1 MNASMT
7 PIRVFICDDHDILRK
22 GLRSLLSTESDLE
35 FVGEASSADEAFN
48 QIAQLKPDVILMDL
62 LMPGTDGIKA
72 IAQIGSISP
81 QSKILVLTS
90 SQENDMILG
99 SLEAG
104 ADGYLIKTCSPD
116 MLIDGIRKVARGE
129 TVLPPDISKNILPL
143 LHRKSEGSALTQREI
158 EVLNL
163 IGKGCSNREIATQ
176 LNLSENT
183 VISHVGRILSKL
195 KLENRTQA
203 ALYSKRRGLF

>member
-35 FVGEASSADEAFN
+35 FVGEACSADEAFT
-48 QIAQLKPDVILMDL
+48 QAAQLKPDVILMDL

-72 IAQIGSISP
+72 ITQIRSISP
-81 QSKILVLTS
+81 QSKVLVLTS
-90 SQENDMILG
+90 SLENDMILG

-104 ADGYLIKTCSPD
+104 ADGYLTKTCSPD
-116 MLIDGIRKVARGE
+116 ALIDGIRKVARGE
-129 TVLPPDISKNILPL
+129 TVLPPDIAKNILPL
-143 LHRKSEGSALTQREI
+143 LHRKGAVSALTQREI

-163 IGKGCSNREIATQ
+163 IGKGCSNREIAAQ

-183 VISHVGRILSKL
+183 VISHVGAHFK
-195 KLENRTQA
+195 QA
-203 ALYSKRRGLF
+203 